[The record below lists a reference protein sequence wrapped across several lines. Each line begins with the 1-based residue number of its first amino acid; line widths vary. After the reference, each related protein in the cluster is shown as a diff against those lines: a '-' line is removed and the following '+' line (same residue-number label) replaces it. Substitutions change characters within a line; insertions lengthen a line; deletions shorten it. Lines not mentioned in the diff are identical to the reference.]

1 MRPFA
6 LVPRRRFSGVQSGER
21 RSPER
26 GEGDEAASSRP
37 YRPGDRIST
46 IDWAASARLSA
57 ARGADEFV
65 VHEFFADRAPRVVV
79 VCDRSASLR
88 LYGDAFPWLDKA
100 AAAAAVLRV
109 IAASTRAAHGDLA
122 YADATDA
129 GPFWVAPG
137 AAGTGRALASGSQ
150 RRRGQRRTPSA
161 RRLHC
166 SSAVAACF
174 PPARSSSSCRTS

>member
-100 AAAAAVLRV
+100 AAATAVLRV

-129 GPFWVAPG
+129 GRSGSRPAP
-137 AAGTGRALASGSQ
+137 RARDARSPSGSQ
-150 RRRGQRRTPSA
+150 RRRGQRQRPSA
-161 RRLHC
+161 RRLHW